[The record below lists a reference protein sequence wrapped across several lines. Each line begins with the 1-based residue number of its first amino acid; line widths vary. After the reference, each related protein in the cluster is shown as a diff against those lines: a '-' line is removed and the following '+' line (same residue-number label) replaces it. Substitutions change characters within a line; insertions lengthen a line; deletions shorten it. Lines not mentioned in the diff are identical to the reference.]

1 MIPGNPCE
9 IGVRPESEM
18 GRRVSARSVLGVL
31 LSGVVPVSGVP
42 LSARMAVR
50 VAGGGWGDGGVDAD
64 LVVLLV
70 VEHLQVERVVE
81 LLLEPCGGVGEDV
94 SELGQRIQ
102 QVRVGSCGVLRV
114 QLGGDGG
121 AFFFELGETG
131 DDPGSQCGEGG
142 GVGVVQVGQ
151 VLDFAGVGGLGR
163 VDLPQS
169 LA

>member
-1 MIPGNPCE
+1 
-9 IGVRPESEM
+9 
-18 GRRVSARSVLGVL
+18 
-31 LSGVVPVSGVP
+31 
-42 LSARMAVR
+42 MAVR

-102 QVRVGSCGVLRV
+102 QVRVGSCGVLRGQRV